1 MHHNWCLPQ
10 DRLQPTYRYMNL
22 LSEQLRSTE
31 TWIFDLDNTLYCA
44 STNLFG
50 QIDVRMKSFIA
61 DFLDIEP
68 IEAFKIQKQYFR
80 DYGTTLRG
88 LMNRHNVDPKT
99 FLNYVHDID
108 VELLQPDPVL
118 DKALQELPGR
128 KIIFTNADIRH
139 SLRVTERLGI
149 SQHFEDIFD
158 IVASDYI
165 PKPQPEVY
173 QALVN
178 KFNIKPKHTVMFEDM
193 ARNLKPA
200 ADMGMTTVW
209 VRTDTL
215 WGQAGSE
222 GEHVHHATNDLSA
235 WLSNIVTSY

>member
-1 MHHNWCLPQ
+1 MSL
-10 DRLQPTYRYMNL
+10 M
-22 LSEQLRSTE
+22 SEQFRSTN

-44 STNLFG
+44 SSNLFG

-88 LMNRHNVDPKT
+88 LMNRHNVVPKT
-99 FLNYVHDID
+99 FLDYVHDID
-108 VELLQPDPVL
+108 VQVLQPNPVL
-118 DKALQELPGR
+118 DKALEKLPGR
-128 KIIFTNADIRH
+128 KIIFTNADVEH
-139 SLRVTERLGI
+139 SLRVIERLGI
-149 SQHFEDIFD
+149 SQHFEAIFD

-173 QALVN
+173 QALVDQ
-178 KFNIKPKHTVMFEDM
+178 FNISPNHTVMFEDM

-200 ADMGMTTVW
+200 ADLGMTTVW
-209 VRTDTL
+209 VRDPKRHDATL
-215 WGQAGSE
+215 DRPDY
-222 GEHVHHATNDLSA
+222 VHHEVTDLTG
-235 WLSNIVTSY
+235 WLGSLLA

>member
-1 MHHNWCLPQ
+1 MS
-10 DRLQPTYRYMNL
+10 L
-22 LSEQLRSTE
+22 LTEQLESTE
-31 TWIFDLDNTLYCA
+31 SWIFDLDNTLYCA

-68 IEAFKIQKQYFR
+68 NEAFQIQKRYFR

-88 LMNRHNVDPKT
+88 LMDH
-99 FLNYVHDID
+99 HDID
-108 VELLQPDPVL
+108 PKVFLDYVHNIDVQVLQPNPVL
-118 DKALQELPGR
+118 DKALKKLPGR
-128 KIIFTNADIRH
+128 KIIFTNADVGH
-139 SLRVTERLGI
+139 TLRVLERLGI
-149 SQHFEDIFD
+149 SQHFEAIFD

-173 QALVN
+173 QALL
-178 KFNIKPKHTVMFEDM
+178 KRFGLSPKRTVMFEDM

-200 ADMGMTTVW
+200 ADMGMITVW

-215 WGQAGSE
+215 WGQESSD
-222 GEHVHHATNDLSA
+222 GEHIHYATDDLPD
-235 WLSNIVTSY
+235 WLSNIAASY

>member
-99 FLNYVHDID
+99 FLNT
-108 VELLQPDPVL
+108 
-118 DKALQELPGR
+118 
-128 KIIFTNADIRH
+128 FTILTL
-139 SLRVTERLGI
+139 S
-149 SQHFEDIFD
+149 
-158 IVASDYI
+158 YC
-165 PKPQPEVY
+165 
-173 QALVN
+173 
-178 KFNIKPKHTVMFEDM
+178 
-193 ARNLKPA
+193 NLI
-200 ADMGMTTVW
+200 
-209 VRTDTL
+209 
-215 WGQAGSE
+215 QS
-222 GEHVHHATNDLSA
+222 
-235 WLSNIVTSY
+235 